1 MSDADT
7 SSWSWDRRMGKTHL
21 DHLSEEDTVYLQ
33 YLREDMELARLAFV
47 EAKSEFDR
55 ACDAVY
61 CFVRS
66 KWESE

>member
-21 DHLSEEDTVYLQ
+21 DHLSDEDKAHLE
-33 YLREDMELARLAFV
+33 LLKEDMELARLAFIEV
-47 EAKSEFDR
+47 RTEFER

-66 KWESE
+66 KRESR